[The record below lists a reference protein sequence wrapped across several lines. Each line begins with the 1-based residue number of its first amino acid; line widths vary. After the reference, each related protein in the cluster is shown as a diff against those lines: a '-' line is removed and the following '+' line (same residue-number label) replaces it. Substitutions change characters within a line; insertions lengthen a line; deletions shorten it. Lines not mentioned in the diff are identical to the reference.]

1 MRKPVTELSSKQIYS
16 SSVTPELMYYST
28 TAFTGFPTRFLLH
41 LKRWRAKIL
50 ARKGL
55 QNFRAI
61 RTEEINYY
69 TPLHL
74 HCDPV
79 IDIQTGKFENERRSI
94 MIIFILKKQ
103 TYFPGQIEAHGHFNH
118 SLGPHHLLYG
128 LLQQQHPAWFPS
140 IYSYPVA
147 VHSHMAAK
155 MIF

>member
-16 SSVTPELMYYST
+16 SSVTPELMYYS

-118 SLGPHHLLYG
+118 SLGPIIFYMGYCNSSILPG
-128 LLQQQHPAWFPS
+128 LLAFTLILLQSTLTWQP
-140 IYSYPVA
+140 
-147 VHSHMAAK
+147 K
-155 MIF
+155 